1 MQIRYFSKVPY
12 LPFFDFG
19 SSKELCPHSTVPYL
33 EFRLYIWYVFSS
45 LNWAASLTLNILGKP
60 LTRDATTQVKPRQR
74 NASVACSINK
84 SSSPMKSLIKS
95 VKKNVDPDQ
104 IRKSSKSV
112 ISSAS
117 SKLEMMAPA
126 TPKRLRSIGKGTKKA
141 FKEFKNKMEQ

>member
-1 MQIRYFSKVPY
+1 
-12 LPFFDFG
+12 
-19 SSKELCPHSTVPYL
+19 
-33 EFRLYIWYVFSS
+33 
-45 LNWAASLTLNILGKP
+45 
-60 LTRDATTQVKPRQR
+60 
-74 NASVACSINK
+74 
-84 SSSPMKSLIKS
+84 MKSLIKS

-141 FKEFKNKMEQ
+141 FKEFKSKMEQ